1 MITKAEQHDT
11 DRAGRLLFT
20 QVFQDL
26 NFVVNPATD
35 DYGIDYNVQVFEE
48 QHPSG
53 AWFHVQLKSS
63 RALQY
68 SADQTYVS
76 YSLDIDHLVHYGI
89 ELKQPLFLILADVDK
104 QRLFFFSPQ
113 LVG

>member
-35 DYGIDYNVQVFEE
+35 DYGIDYNVQVFE
-48 QHPSG
+48 
-53 AWFHVQLKSS
+53 
-63 RALQY
+63 
-68 SADQTYVS
+68 
-76 YSLDIDHLVHYGI
+76 
-89 ELKQPLFLILADVDK
+89 
-104 QRLFFFSPQ
+104 
-113 LVG
+113 